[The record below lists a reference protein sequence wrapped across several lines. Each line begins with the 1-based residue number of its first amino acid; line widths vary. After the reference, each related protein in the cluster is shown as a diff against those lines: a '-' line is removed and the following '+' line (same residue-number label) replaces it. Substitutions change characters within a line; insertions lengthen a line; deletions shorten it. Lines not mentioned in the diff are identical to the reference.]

1 MAKEKQV
8 PGMITSISNEQVKF
22 LTKLMKKPK
31 IRWEQGLFVAEGIKL
46 SAEAEAL
53 GRAKKIY
60 ATGQGMAAFKEKLG
74 ESPLC
79 PVEFLTEQV
88 LSGIADTVSPQ
99 GMLALVEMP
108 SYLLDTILLRED
120 ANLLF
125 LEEIRDPGN
134 LGTIFR
140 TAECA
145 GVNGIILSSGCV
157 DVYNPKVVRSTMGA
171 VFRMPFVYAEDF
183 FAAMEQAKKQGIRIF
198 GAHLRGRQSFF
209 AGDYR
214 GKTAFLIGNEAN
226 GMTEEAAQAADVLV
240 KIPMEGG
247 SESLNAS
254 VAAAVMMYEAYRQKM
269 GY

>member
-1 MAKEKQV
+1 
-8 PGMITSISNEQVKF
+8 MITSTSNDQIKL

-31 IRWEQGLFVAEGIKL
+31 ARWEHRLFPAEGIKL
-46 SAEAEAL
+46 SAEAAAL

-60 ATGQGMAAFKEKLG
+60 ATEQGLISLKEKLG
-74 ESPLC
+74 ESPSC
-79 PVEFLTEQV
+79 GVELVTEQV

-99 GMLALVEMP
+99 GVLALVEMP
-108 SYLLDTILLRED
+108 SYELETILSEEA

-183 FAAMEQAKKQGIRIF
+183 FAAMEQAKKQRIRIF

-209 AGDYR
+209 AEDYR

-254 VAAAVMMYEAYRQKM
+254 VAAAVMMYEAYRQKQ